1 MCDPLVEN
9 SVWFSKVGVQDFPA
23 LRMKLRPLF
32 FLLFSPCALCKTPWN
47 TEEQASLDSAIRKGS
62 CLEHRCWEK
71 LWQGNLCAL
80 RRPLPYHLWLQLH
93 LKSAQKLREFADIPA
108 KKNTSAEPERYP

>member
-1 MCDPLVEN
+1 MSLQELTSMCDPLVEN
-9 SVWFSKVGVQDFPA
+9 SVWFSKVRVQDFPT
-23 LRMKLRPLF
+23 LRMKQRPLF

-71 LWQGNLCAL
+71 PWQGNLCAL
-80 RRPLPYHLWLQLH
+80 HRPLPYHL
-93 LKSAQKLREFADIPA
+93 ADSSSI
-108 KKNTSAEPERYP
+108 